1 MAITL
6 NLQGVDSMLSQQ
18 RKKSI
23 QFKTANQAMMAMD
36 KFVPKSNM
44 QKQNRLRTATHVSDD
59 AHSIIYTMPYAKAQ
73 FFGII
78 NGSTIKNYTT
88 PGTSAR
94 WDKRLIGDKALLK
107 TVTDVYPRELLKYG
121 ST

>member
-59 AHSIIYTMPYAKAQ
+59 GHSIIYTMPYAKAQ
-73 FFGII
+73 FLVLSTARRLRIIRHQEQAQDGI
-78 NGSTIKNYTT
+78 N
-88 PGTSAR
+88 
-94 WDKRLIGDKALLK
+94 
-107 TVTDVYPRELLKYG
+107 V
-121 ST
+121 